1 MAKIDAAPRNS
12 RTYSETGASNSERRP
27 SYSERQ
33 VEEMKAEITF

>member
-1 MAKIDAAPRNS
+1 MVKMAEAPRNS

-33 VEEMKAEITF
+33 DEEIKAEITF